1 MPTCPRCALVAIVL
15 AVAAFTGCD
24 SSNPGRDLDVVDG
37 VYTLE
42 ALAFDP
48 ETPSLPTA
56 DIGALLDKNESG
68 TRLEIFGADGDAQMR
83 VRYLGSRPSS
93 RIELTVGATRGR
105 ASFEGKTQDDVDKLD
120 ALFLPADFF
129 LTYDAELANQLT
141 GTFTR
146 TGVDLEAFD
155 RDVYLGQ
162 RNNRGTVTVTFRR
175 Q

>member
-1 MPTCPRCALVAIVL
+1 MPTCPRCALVAL
-15 AVAAFTGCD
+15 ALVAAAFTGCD

-37 VYTLE
+37 VYVLE

-56 DIGALLDKNESG
+56 DIGEQLDADG
-68 TRLEIFGADGDAQMR
+68 TRLEIFGADAEAQMR
-83 VRYLGSRPSS
+83 VRYLDGRGTS

-105 ASFEGKTQDDVDKLD
+105 ATFEGETQDDVDKLD
-120 ALFLPADFF
+120 ALFLPADFV

-155 RDVYLGQ
+155 PDLYRGQ

-175 Q
+175 L

>member
-1 MPTCPRCALVAIVL
+1 MPTCPRCALVAL
-15 AVAAFTGCD
+15 ALAAAAFTGCD

-56 DIGALLDKNESG
+56 DIGEQLDTDG
-68 TRLEIFGADGDAQMR
+68 TRLEVFGGDAEADLR
-83 VRYLGSRPSS
+83 VRYLDSRPSS
-93 RIELTVGATRGR
+93 RINLTVGATRGR
-105 ASFEGKTQDDVDKLD
+105 ATFEGVSQDDIDKLD
-120 ALFLPADFF
+120 ALFLPADFV
-129 LTYDAELANQLT
+129 LTYDSELANQLT

-175 Q
+175 L